1 MMIVSLEGILTIGL
15 YRFVLNINSRFVRD
29 IIID

>member
-1 MMIVSLEGILTIGL
+1 MMIVSLKGILTIGL
-15 YRFVLNINSRFVRD
+15 YRVILNIDSRFVRD

>member
-1 MMIVSLEGILTIGL
+1 MMIASLKGILTIGL
-15 YRFVLNINSRFVRD
+15 YRVILNINSRFVRD

>member
-1 MMIVSLEGILTIGL
+1 MMIVSLKGILTIGL
-15 YRFVLNINSRFVRD
+15 YRVILNIDLRFVRD

>member
-1 MMIVSLEGILTIGL
+1 MMIVSLKGILTTGL
-15 YRFVLNINSRFVRD
+15 YRVILNINSRFVRD